1 MYRQV
6 QAAAPEVVPKT
17 AGTSMTEGLGYSA
30 LCWDC
35 NVMRS
40 ETAAPVSCDAAAE
53 CSPAVASYA
62 PPVTSAVPAACG
74 SLR

>member
-1 MYRQV
+1 MHRQV

-17 AGTSMTEGLGYSA
+17 AGTLMTGGLGYSA

-40 ETAAPVSCDAAAE
+40 ETETETRQLFVIMKRL
-53 CSPAVASYA
+53 YM
-62 PPVTSAVPAACG
+62 
-74 SLR
+74 LRVRKVCT

>member
-1 MYRQV
+1 MHRQV

-17 AGTSMTEGLGYSA
+17 AGTLMTGGLGYLA

-40 ETAAPVSCDAAAE
+40 ETETETQQLFVILKRLYRLRAYKEDL
-53 CSPAVASYA
+53 
-62 PPVTSAVPAACG
+62 
-74 SLR
+74 SLSTT